1 MPPSLPRGPDEGSGV
16 VPRAGM
22 KIVTWKVHNIIRL
35 LTTVVL
41 VIASFTH
48 TLIAH
53 HMSSEIDYVIDHA
66 FGVRYDEPNL
76 RKSRK
81 KVILTVL
88 FGTHSWKW

>member
-1 MPPSLPRGPDEGSGV
+1 MFFVKIGELYMSDARWPRSLPSGPRGPDEGSGV

-66 FGVRYDEPNL
+66 LDFHIGL
-76 RKSRK
+76 K
-81 KVILTVL
+81 
-88 FGTHSWKW
+88 